1 MIPSPTPPEPR
12 SPYYLIRTKTGIHAV
27 SVDELDPRDEIIYA
41 NDFPSLRQAEMTAAM
56 LRKVAEFDDQ
66 PPPASNLAQEIQA
79 EIDAAQAELEE
90 LERKLEELTK

>member
-1 MIPSPTPPEPR
+1 MIPSPTPPELR

-27 SVDELDPRDEIIYA
+27 SVDELDPCDEIIYA

-56 LRKVAEFDDQ
+56 LLKVAEFDDR